1 VAILHLQRFGINVSE
16 TWPEPNEDGTYP
28 NGDDEDNAYTEKPDQ
43 IDEMVTDADV
53 DDSGE
58 PDDDD
63 DDFCEPVAGDYCQ
76 AFIGTITLFDKRLIN
91 QWTFGRWKHH

>member
-1 VAILHLQRFGINVSE
+1 
-16 TWPEPNEDGTYP
+16 
-28 NGDDEDNAYTEKPDQ
+28 
-43 IDEMVTDADV
+43 MVTDADV